1 MKWHRI
7 EPGHYEAGPYTVTR
21 HPLADTVWLATG
33 PEMEPDVL
41 WSGKNLAQDECRR
54 AMVRR
59 VEDPY
64 GCEVVVGD
72 VVIAGG
78 KRAVIKAILVADG
91 GLRTYVAQNARGRRK
106 CMVRP
111 EFPVVVP

>member
-7 EPGHYEAGPYTVTR
+7 EPGHYESGPYVVMR
-21 HPLADTVWLATG
+21 HPLVDTIWLATG
-33 PEMEPDVL
+33 PGMEPDVL

-54 AMVRR
+54 AMARR

-64 GCEVVVGD
+64 GCEVMVGD

-78 KRAVIKAILVADG
+78 KRARITAVLDTAAG
-91 GLRTYVAQNARGRRK
+91 RTYVAQNARGRRK